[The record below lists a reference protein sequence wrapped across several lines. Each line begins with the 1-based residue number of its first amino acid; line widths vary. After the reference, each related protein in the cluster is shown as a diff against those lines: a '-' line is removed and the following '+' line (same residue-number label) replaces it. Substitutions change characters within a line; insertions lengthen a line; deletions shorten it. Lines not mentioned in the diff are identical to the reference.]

1 MIKYIKDIK
10 TLIEKHL
17 MSFIVGAGFS
27 RNISEAFPM
36 WSSLLKPMA
45 DELYGA
51 GQYSDKTYLDIA
63 SEYTRRKGYHE
74 AIDLYVEQQMPY
86 LQKGQDGK
94 YELFRDGVCVDKNPD
109 LSCHKALLAME
120 VKDIYTF
127 NYDNALEMVGGV
139 DKSNEL
145 RRRMQEYSR
154 RFKDLQS
161 QQKEYQDQYEMFRQK
176 GSQMVE
182 SISGDGTMQ
191 TQNAFRPSDNPY
203 AEINEYVRTLGNEF
217 KLFDENFKEA
227 HTHNLQAFEK
237 QMSLMDNKIAL
248 CEKDLKKHY
257 QLICQSYEIS
267 ITENRKNIYKLHGNL
282 RKPDTKDCFGF
293 DGDGHKQYI
302 ITGED
307 YEEYP
312 RKHEAFV
319 DLMKISLLKGSFC
332 LVGFSGDDPNF
343 LAWISW
349 VKDVL
354 DKNPDEGKRASI
366 YFVHVGK
373 EDIPEDK
380 LQLFRNHYITPVV
393 LKDVY
398 GIEQEKLQMLQF
410 LKDVSPDVG
419 LTKQYDDL
427 WNSLR
432 LINANLKQDEL
443 PDFTDKQKKTIDDLY
458 ELSKK
463 VRVPSQTALLS
474 NIRSWAVSTIY
485 KHLRKNKASLYLPKL
500 AYLTAKDDLS
510 LLPQVYAKDSLDR
523 LMKMIPQDVGSL
535 RNDYELHMARFL
547 LLREHNHQNLIKECA
562 ANKAFVYDAAWS
574 MLFHLDFS
582 NAWKH
587 LEDWKANSMFDKL
600 RRELMRALFQEL
612 DENTVSH
619 LLQRDA
625 YERLQDYIYARNVL
639 PFVSGLWHKDHN
651 LFNSLRESE
660 KDMPTSQKS
669 YRDVLD
675 DLTNQLLEPDDVS
688 SFGTRQRVYG
698 MDSHSGKWGVSAK
711 ILHLM
716 IELSLPPHVSNV
728 NFFDKKKWIIV
739 CEQLMEVYPYPCL
752 FFSLLYGNDKT
763 LIKKVAQ
770 MYIYSPKLRSLMP
783 QMLDEML
790 NALLD
795 ERCPENIRM
804 AIYLGAPIF
813 AKAVPAE
820 QWQDKFYAL
829 FECYDWDQY
838 NSEYDLRNQSAF
850 IKSMASMLKD
860 TELARKMAL
869 RCLQR
874 GKLIDHFCNSVLV
887 DLREKLPRRDKEISR
902 LLRNLLA
909 QVDQLAH
916 VYVLL
921 NMRGYLPADKL
932 FDKMLACY
940 DLWRSDEN
948 LCYAMAYVSKK
959 HPALQAAV
967 RKAVLE
973 SKALWE
979 TGIHA
984 DGSGVSVLNQ
994 DFDINRIQTSV
1005 AFSSEEI
1012 IDLYRR
1018 MLPSIGLLEQYLPKW
1033 RKHSDYEFLFNDW
1046 TELMYIMTRFLKKNE
1061 AILAEKQADYAD
1073 TLARLEDVK
1082 RQYRPASIMDNLLDD
1097 SHTSDAI
1104 ASLVNAVV
1112 DAGPKSYLNEYSLI
1126 ANKIILQD
1134 SAALNSCLKHL
1145 SWVMTEYKRH
1155 FPKQQFAPLLD
1166 AMFASYEPYFRK
1178 ENAKAWTL
1186 TTAEKDI
1193 AEASLIKLAKV
1204 YESWGNSCIFGHDY
1218 QAWYFA

>member
-1 MIKYIKDIK
+1 MNKRNIQHIK
-10 TLIEKHL
+10 LLLEQGA
-17 MSFIVGAGFS
+17 MSFMVGAGFS
-27 RNISEAFPM
+27 KNISLAFPS
-36 WSSLLKPMA
+36 WEELLHPMLR
-45 DELYGA
+45 ELYA
-51 GQYSDKTYLDIA
+51 LCFPQANATEESAFIAQMLAEKTYLELA
-63 SEYTRRKGYHE
+63 SDYVRRKGYHE
-74 AIDLYVEQQMPY
+74 AIDLYIEKHTPY
-86 LQKGQDGK
+86 LQAKTTGGFALYVDGQCID
-94 YELFRDGVCVDKNPD
+94 EQPD
-109 LSCHKALLAME
+109 MECHEALMAMN
-120 VKDIYTF
+120 VGDIYTF
-127 NYDNALEMVGGV
+127 NYDNALDVVGGV
-139 DKSNEL
+139 DKVDAL
-145 RRRMQEYSR
+145 RRQQEDNEHKLNQLRMQYS
-154 RFKDLQS
+154 D
-161 QQKEYQDQYEMFRQK
+161 YQNE
-176 GSQMVE
+176 
-182 SISGDGTMQ
+182 ISVQDR
-191 TQNAFRPSDNPY
+191 AD
-203 AEINEYVRTLGNEF
+203 A
-217 KLFDENFKEA
+217 
-227 HTHNLQAFEK
+227 EK
-237 QMSLMDNKIAL
+237 QICDIQVDMLRCRQEQEN
-248 CEKDLKKHY
+248 CY
-257 QLICQSYEIS
+257 QLIQHSYEIS
-267 ITENRKNIYKLHGNL
+267 LTGRRKNIYKLHGSL
-282 RKPDTKDCFGF
+282 RKAGEKVNFGF
-293 DGDGHKQYI
+293 DGDHHRQYI
-302 ITGED
+302 ITQED
-307 YEEYP
+307 YEDYP
-312 RKHEAFV
+312 CRHEAFV
-319 DLMKISLLKGSFC
+319 NLMKIALLKGTFC
-332 LVGFSGDDPNF
+332 LIGFSGNDPNF
-343 LAWISW
+343 LTWISW

-354 DKNPDEGKRASI
+354 DKNPDIGKRSPI
-366 YFVHVGK
+366 YFVHVGSC
-373 EDIPEDK
+373 DIPEDK
-380 LQLFRNHYITPVV
+380 LQLFKNHYITPVV

-398 GIEQEKLQMLQF
+398 GLLAEKEQMRRF
-410 LKDVSPDVG
+410 LKDIAPDREDA
-419 LTKQYDDL
+419 KQHNDL
-427 WNSLR
+427 WGSLR
-432 LINANLKQDEL
+432 FDTRVAKTKDDL
-443 PDFTDKQKKTIDDLY
+443 PDFDDDQKKTMDTLFERAEKRRI
-458 ELSKK
+458 
-463 VRVPSQTALLS
+463 PSQSHLMS
-474 NIRSWAVSTIY
+474 HYRSWARSEVANR
-485 KHLRKNKASLYLPKL
+485 LRWSWQSPYLPKL
-500 AYLTAKDDLS
+500 AYLASKDDAL
-510 LLPQVYAKDSLDR
+510 LLPQVFTASQINR
-523 LMKMIPQDVGSL
+523 LMEMIPSEDKALQKA
-535 RNDYELHMARFL
+535 YEQQFARFI
-547 LLREHNHQNLIKECA
+547 LLRGEKSQALQEESA
-562 ANKAFVYDAAWS
+562 TFEAVWAL
-574 MLFHLDFS
+574 LFHLDFS

-619 LLQRDA
+619 LLQREA
-625 YERLQDYIYARNVL
+625 YENVQDYIFAQDVL
-639 PFVSGLWHKDHN
+639 PFVSGLWRKNHN
-651 LFNSLRESE
+651 LFNSMREDN
-660 KDMPTSQKS
+660 KDMMANRKT

-675 DLTNQLLEPDDVS
+675 DLTNDLLEPDDVV
-688 SFGTRQRVYG
+688 SFGTRQYVYG
-698 MDSHSGKWGVSAK
+698 MDDHSGNWEISAK

-716 IELSLPPHVSNV
+716 IELSFPPTISHV

-829 FECYDWDQY
+829 FERYDWDQY

-850 IKSMASMLKD
+850 IKSMASMLTD

-902 LLRNLLA
+902 FLRNLLA
-909 QVDQLAH
+909 QVDQSAH

-1012 IDLYRR
+1012 VALYRR

-1033 RKHSDYEFLFNDW
+1033 RNHSDYEFLFNDW

-1061 AILAEKQADYAD
+1061 AILAEKQTDYAD
-1073 TLARLEDVK
+1073 TLARLERVK
-1082 RQYRPASIMDNLLDD
+1082 HQYKPASIMENLLDD
-1097 SHTSDAI
+1097 NHTSDAI

-1145 SWVMTEYKRH
+1145 SWVMTKYKRH
-1155 FPKQQFAPLLD
+1155 FSKQQFSPLLET
-1166 AMFASYEPYFRK
+1166 MFASYEPYFRK
-1178 ENAKAWTL
+1178 ENAKSWTL
-1186 TTAEKDI
+1186 TTAEKDV
-1193 AEASLIKLAKV
+1193 AEVSLIKLAKV
-1204 YESWGNSCIFGHDY
+1204 YESWGGTCFFGKNY
-1218 QAWYFA
+1218 QALYA

>member
-145 RRRMQEYSR
+145 RRRLQEYSR

-237 QMSLMDNKIAL
+237 QMSLLDNKIAL

-302 ITGED
+302 ITRED
-307 YEEYP
+307 YEDYP
-312 RKHEAFV
+312 HKHEAFV

-332 LVGFSGDDPNF
+332 LIGFSGDDPNF

-410 LKDVSPDVG
+410 LKDISPDVG

-443 PDFTDKQKKTIDDLY
+443 PDFTADQKNTIDELY

-523 LMKMIPQDVGSL
+523 LMKMIPQDAGSL
-535 RNDYELHMARFL
+535 LNDYELNMARFL

-582 NAWKH
+582 NAWSL
-587 LEDWKANSMFDKL
+587 LEDWQANSMFDKL

-625 YERLQDYIYARNVL
+625 YESLQDYIYARNVL

-675 DLTNQLLEPDDVS
+675 DLTNDLLEPDDVA

-698 MDSHSGKWGVSAK
+698 MDAHSGKWEISAK

-770 MYIYSPKLRSLMP
+770 MYIYSPELRSLMP

-795 ERCPENIRM
+795 EHCPENIRM

-829 FECYDWDQY
+829 FERYDWDQY

-850 IKSMASMLKD
+850 VKSMASMLTD

-984 DGSGVSVLNQ
+984 DGSGVSVMNQ
-994 DFDINRIQTSV
+994 DFDINRIQASV
-1005 AFSSEEI
+1005 AFSPEEI
-1012 IDLYRR
+1012 VDLYRR

-1046 TELMYIMTRFLKKNE
+1046 TELMYIMTRFLKKNK
-1061 AILAEKQADYAD
+1061 AILAENQADYAE
-1073 TLARLEDVK
+1073 TLARLENIK

-1104 ASLVNAVV
+1104 TSLVNAVV

-1145 SWVMTEYKRH
+1145 SWVMTKYKRH
-1155 FPKQQFAPLLD
+1155 FPKQQFAPLLG

-1178 ENAKAWTL
+1178 ENAKSWTL